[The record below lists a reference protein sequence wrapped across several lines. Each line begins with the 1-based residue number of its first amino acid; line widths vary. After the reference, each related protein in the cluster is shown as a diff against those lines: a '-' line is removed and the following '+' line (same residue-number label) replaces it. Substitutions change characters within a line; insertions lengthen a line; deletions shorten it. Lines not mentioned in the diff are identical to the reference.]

1 MNFSN
6 IKNILKNNRFKAL
19 LLVFVTLVS
28 ALLIISSINMLSF
41 TLVGESGKTA
51 DNGSGS
57 GKNNK
62 NSPGNNNSNNQENNG
77 NTQNDGQNGGQTDD
91 KDDHKLGEDEAE
103 GENRNRDNSGKDR
116 ENSDFNFNQPND
128 NSYGNN
134 GEIQNPDSRS
144 SENKQDED
152 RNDEASPKDYEAE
165 EGEEDDGYS
174 GGYTI
179 PDELRNRLKNQ
190 RPEFNI
196 DLSKDDS
203 LPKGQYF
210 GDGDSYSVSNAKKG
224 KHVPLFEILGKLD
237 SPFIKMTVQDTYSGS
252 KWYSNPEKT
261 AKVYKYNENNNN
273 EEKSCKI
280 KFINPAKG
288 FIPVPVNMQSVK
300 VPVLG
305 LLNYPEEGV
314 FYSDF
319 MINDYYEVFLKNEM
333 PDRYVLENS
342 DIDRRFLYNT
352 DSLGKLNSGVE
363 ELVEGLESPYEKIE
377 AISNYLKFNFTQ
389 GSVKNRDRE
398 DALYR
403 FLNDRK
409 GNQLDFVSTFVT
421 LLRCADIPARLVTGY
436 RADLSAEY
444 QIVYADQMCVYPEV
458 CFEGYGW
465 VPVDYFAQINP
476 IDPPKPSITH
486 ITKLNETAL
495 KGEGFNVTGTVK
507 DAAGKALNGQTVLI
521 YLKKDKSEECLSYD
535 KAVVKNG
542 AFDIDCIL
550 KENIDVGSYQVIA
563 RTLADSTYKESDS
576 DPELKVLAETD
587 MSIAQPKITDNGS
600 KLVIDASL
608 FERLSKKP
616 VSDGEVEISY
626 INIAHDGEKEK
637 GLVSVK
643 GEVQAGRFVTS
654 VDISRNVKPDGNY
667 IFFSRYL
674 GVLTGKYIG
683 TDYYI
688 PSTGEVDVNLTI
700 IHWWR
705 IITTLIVLICLAA
718 LIIGF
723 VLLKRKRQLAA
734 ASSYGNGLDYFNDKY
749 RTEDKTD
756 IEVLKIR
763 FPDIGP
769 EFEDVWG
776 INEPFRVMFYDSYGN
791 FDELNM
797 VFDKKGLKRIA
808 VSPGSDGGANISRNI
823 RIVCYGEEVLVL
835 GKKLNDILY
844 NKFGLL
850 SKRLTPREIIKSL
863 QNFQKN
869 NVINGYTDSNV
880 EDLILIMEKAAYSI
894 DEVRREDYE
903 RFYKFVSTL

>member
-6 IKNILKNNRFKAL
+6 IKNILKDNRFKAL
-19 LLVFVTLVS
+19 LLALVTLVS

-41 TLVGESGKTA
+41 TYMGESKKTA
-51 DNGSGS
+51 DSGS
-57 GKNNK
+57 GKDNK
-62 NSPGNNNSNNQENNG
+62 NSPGNNNSNNQENNESR
-77 NTQNDGQNGGQTDD
+77 QNDGQADD
-91 KDDHKLGEDEAE
+91 KNDHKLEEDEAE
-103 GENRNRDNSGKDR
+103 GDNRDWDNEGMDR
-116 ENSDFNFNQPND
+116 ENRDFNFDQPN
-128 NSYGNN
+128 NSHENN
-134 GEIQNPDSRS
+134 GETQDPESKS
-144 SENKQDED
+144 SENGQDGERPDED
-152 RNDEASPKDYEAE
+152 NPRDS
-165 EGEEDDGYS
+165 EGEGNERDDGYS

-203 LPKGQYF
+203 LPKGRYF
-210 GDGDSYSVSNAKKG
+210 GDGDSYSISNAKKG
-224 KHVPLFEILGKLD
+224 NHVPLFEILGKLD

-261 AKVYKYNENNNN
+261 AKVYKYNENNND
-273 EEKSCKI
+273 EENSCKI

-288 FIPVPVNMQSVK
+288 FIPMPVNMQSVK

-305 LLNYPEEGV
+305 LLNYPDEGV

-319 MINDYYEVFLKNEM
+319 LINDYYEVFLKNEM

-342 DIDRRFLYNT
+342 DIDPRFLYNT

-363 ELVEGLESPYEKIE
+363 ELVEGLETPYEKIE
-377 AISNYLKFNFTQ
+377 AIANYLKFNFTK
-389 GSVKNRDRE
+389 GTVKNRARE

-409 GNQLDFVSTFVT
+409 GSQLDFVSTFVT

-436 RADLSAEY
+436 RADPSAEY

-458 CFEGYGW
+458 CFLGYGW

-495 KGEGFNVTGTVK
+495 KGEGFNVAGTVK
-507 DAAGKALNGQTVLI
+507 DVAGKALNGQTVLI

-535 KAVVKNG
+535 KAIVKNG
-542 AFDIDCIL
+542 VFDIDCIL
-550 KENIDVGSYQVIA
+550 KENIDVGSYQVVA
-563 RTLADSTYKESDS
+563 RMLADSTYKESDS

-626 INIAHDGEKEK
+626 TNIAHDSDKEM

-654 VDISRNVKPDGNY
+654 VDISKTVKPEGNY

-700 IHWWR
+700 IYWWR
-705 IITTLIVLICLAA
+705 IIITLFILICLAV

-723 VLLKRKRQLAA
+723 VLLRRKRRLAA
-734 ASSYGNGLDYFNDKY
+734 VSAYGNGLDYFNNKY
-749 RTEDKTD
+749 RTEDNVN
-756 IEVLKIR
+756 IEELKIR
-763 FPDIGP
+763 FPDIVP

-776 INEPFRVMFYDSYGN
+776 INEPFRVIFYDSYGN
-791 FDELNM
+791 FDELDM
-797 VFDKKGLKRIA
+797 VFDKKGLKRIS
-808 VSPGSDGGANISRNI
+808 VLPDSGGRANISRNI

-835 GKKLNDILY
+835 GKRLNDILY
-844 NKFGLL
+844 NKFGLMP
-850 SKRLTPREIIKSL
+850 KRLTPREIIKYL
-863 QNFQKN
+863 QSFQKSN
-869 NVINGYTDSNV
+869 AINGYTDSNI
-880 EDLILIMEKAAYSI
+880 EDLILILEKAAYSS

-903 RFYKFVSTL
+903 RFYKFVSSL